1 MMWFLDV
8 LMSIFSNLHKVWEMI
23 PSDKQQEIKA
33 QIIDWFEVALRS
45 FFRNGDSTAEGFENV

>member
-1 MMWFLDV
+1 
-8 LMSIFSNLHKVWEMI
+8 MI